1 LKGEVNKGTIY
12 EIHQ

>member
-12 EIHQ
+12 EIH